1 MRYLIRN
8 KTFKRTL
15 WVLLAG
21 IIILCFFVGKQTPW
35 KLQVSMYE
43 ALRQTSILIFGLIGA
58 WLAVLLPFAIEK
70 GEKLKH
76 FFDFSKKLFPALSA
90 AIYLLFITLVI
101 PFLASIAQSNI
112 LFADE
117 VSQIFCGISLAI
129 LAIGIILLL
138 WGLLMILASFD
149 ILKKDIELTE
159 AGDKLEK
166 ESRPAYKKNTTKNE

>member
-1 MRYLIRN
+1 M
-8 KTFKRTL
+8 
-15 WVLLAG
+15 
-21 IIILCFFVGKQTPW
+21 CFFVGKQTPW

-70 GEKLKH
+70 GERLKH

-90 AIYLLFITLVI
+90 AIYLLFITLIV
-101 PFLASIAQSNI
+101 PFAVGIAQSNI
-112 LFADE
+112 SLTDE
-117 VSQIFCGISLAI
+117 VNQIFCGVSLSM
-129 LAIGIILLL
+129 LAIGIVLLL

-159 AGDKLEK
+159 AGEKLEK
-166 ESRPAYKKNTTKNE
+166 ESKPASKKIATKND